1 MSESFYY
8 VCEKEMGRNK
18 LVHVSL
24 HNYIEAVL
32 ERIDIEK
39 IKNRSFIFLLIREMI
54 CYNICLCS
62 FAKARMHSYVDLC
75 GRTKGSCESFD
86 EIK

>member
-1 MSESFYY
+1 MCGRGFHSSGKRKEIVIKLYGKDGAQLTYKQQKAIEQVYMSESFYY

-39 IKNRSFIFLLIREMI
+39 IKTEVPS
-54 CYNICLCS
+54 
-62 FAKARMHSYVDLC
+62 SY
-75 GRTKGSCESFD
+75 
-86 EIK
+86 